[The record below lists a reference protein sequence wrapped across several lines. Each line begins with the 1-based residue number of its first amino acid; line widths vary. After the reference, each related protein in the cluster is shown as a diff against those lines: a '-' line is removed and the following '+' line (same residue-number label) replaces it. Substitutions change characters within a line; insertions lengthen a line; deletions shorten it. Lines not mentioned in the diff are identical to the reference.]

1 MRSVAPDVQT
11 PFVGG
16 LAAEKVGQVAVR
28 ETEGVMVEVSVGE
41 INTPAIIS
49 TTAAGVII
57 SLNRAAERLLGIAAE
72 QVIGKVTLVLFH
84 DQAELDCRR
93 ERLAAQSG
101 RVSSGS
107 V

>member
-1 MRSVAPDVQT
+1 MQLEYDGALGRAQRGTGRPNPICQR
-11 PFVGG
+11 

-28 ETEGVMVEVSVGE
+28 KTEGVMVEVSVGE

-72 QVIGKVTLVLFH
+72 QVIGKA
-84 DQAELDCRR
+84 DSR
-93 ERLAAQSG
+93 S
-101 RVSSGS
+101 VS
-107 V
+107 